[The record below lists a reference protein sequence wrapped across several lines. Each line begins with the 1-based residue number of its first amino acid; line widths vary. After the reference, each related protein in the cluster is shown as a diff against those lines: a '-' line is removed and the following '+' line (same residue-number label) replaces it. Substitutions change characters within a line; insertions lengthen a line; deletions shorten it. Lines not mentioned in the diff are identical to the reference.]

1 MVGLKKPLKYNNMKK
16 FVVQK
21 QLVPSDV
28 NMRDANSAKRQ
39 IWVLKL
45 NGNDTIDEFDT
56 LEEAIS
62 KKDELFNDDPTQR
75 VYKVV
80 ENVDGSFVDL

>member
-1 MVGLKKPLKYNNMKK
+1 MKQ
-16 FVVQK
+16 FLIQK
-21 QLVPSDV
+21 QLVPTDK
-28 NMRDANSAKRQ
+28 NMGDSNWAKRQ

-45 NGNDTIDEFDT
+45 NANDSIDEFDT

-62 KKDELFNDDPTQR
+62 KKNELFNDDPTQR

-80 ENVDGSFVDL
+80 ENINGSYVDIY

>member
-1 MVGLKKPLKYNNMKK
+1 MKK
-16 FVVQK
+16 FVIQK

-28 NMRDANSAKRQ
+28 NTGDANWAKRQ

-80 ENVDGSFVDL
+80 ENVDGLFVDL